1 MCIGLPRLTEVNM
14 ARSSNGYRCAMFGK
28 FTVLAL
34 GAAVLWGAADG
45 AGAGAENR
53 QTSDAW
59 FAANST
65 NANTENKQ
73 NFDAES
79 LYRSSCAPCHGVSGD
94 GRGPLAA
101 SLKTEVPPLNNL
113 ADRYSEIYFPERF
126 LIEVIDGRKNMR
138 SHGEREMPIWG
149 RQFGLLKG
157 TQTSGEA
164 AVADNAAARQKIEA
178 LVDYIRSIQ
187 IR

>member
-1 MCIGLPRLTEVNM
+1 M
-14 ARSSNGYRCAMFGK
+14 
-28 FTVLAL
+28 LAL
-34 GAAVLWGAADG
+34 GAAVLGVAAVHTV
-45 AGAGAENR
+45 ARAENT

-65 NANTENKQ
+65 TANTAGKES
-73 NFDAES
+73 FDAAS

-101 SLKTEVPPLNNL
+101 SLKTVVPPLNNL

-126 LIEVIDGRKNMR
+126 LIEVIDGRKRMQ
-138 SHGEREMPIWG
+138 SHGERQMPIWG
-149 RQFGLLKG
+149 RQFGLLKD
-157 TQTSGEA
+157 TQTSDEA
-164 AVADNAAARQKIEA
+164 TVADDAAARQKIEA